1 MWQSKLKKILY
12 VINDKIVRKLY
23 LFNLKV
29 KQHSLKK
36 KIDIYLN
43 LFLKYWTVLK
53 VIFIILLVIKIK
65 IKIIVATKHIH
76 L

>member
-23 LFNLKV
+23 LFNVKV

-36 KIDIYLN
+36 NRHILEFILKILDSIESYFYN
-43 LFLKYWTVLK
+43 
-53 VIFIILLVIKIK
+53 FIGN
-65 IKIIVATKHIH
+65 
-76 L
+76 